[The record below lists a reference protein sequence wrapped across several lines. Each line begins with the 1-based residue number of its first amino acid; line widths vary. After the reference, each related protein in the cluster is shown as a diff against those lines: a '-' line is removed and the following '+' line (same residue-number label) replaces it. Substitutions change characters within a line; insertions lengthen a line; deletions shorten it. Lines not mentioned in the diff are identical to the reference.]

1 MKALTISEDRTL
13 VVKDVP
19 VPPPFLETHVLIKVK
34 AISANPTDWKHIDY
48 GLGPVGSI
56 IGCDAAGE
64 IVKLGKNEDQARAIT
79 EKYGYQIGD
88 SITGTAH
95 GGSVLNPENGA
106 IAEYVWLDA
115 GVSNKFVP
123 LDKNESDSSLGVEIP
138 GGEVVN
144 SFEKAAS
151 LPVSLYT
158 SVLVLAINF
167 SKEINFSNDQ
177 WQDSDSTLLLNGG
190 ATAFGLNFLQI
201 NKLIKGFKNV
211 ITVASKKH
219 ESLLKSFGVVENFD
233 YNNEGFLNDIIEKY
247 PKTKNIMDAVSTE
260 KTYKN
265 AYVTATK
272 LAKKGSKTHVVNL
285 MGFTSNMLP
294 DELKADDIIE
304 ESSTL
309 LYLVNGLPVPFGS
322 TTFPASPEYRKTALT
337 NIPKLTKIID
347 NGNLKTI
354 AIKINAKRG
363 FDGAI
368 DAIDGIRKGNN
379 RGEKFVVKF

>member
-1 MKALTISEDRTL
+1 MKALTIAEDRTL
-13 VVKDVP
+13 IVKEVP

-34 AISANPTDWKHIDY
+34 AIGANPTDWKHIDY
-48 GLGPVGSI
+48 GLGPAGSI

-64 IVKLGKNEDQARAIT
+64 IVKLGKNDDEARAIT
-79 EKYGYQIGD
+79 KKYDYQIGD
-88 SITGTAH
+88 CITGAVH
-95 GGSVLNPENGA
+95 GGSVLHPENGA
-106 IAEYVWLDA
+106 IAEFAWLDA

-123 LDKNESDSSLGVEIP
+123 SSEGEIEASLGNTIP
-138 GGEVVN
+138 TGEVIN

-167 SKEINFSNDQ
+167 SKKIDFANEQ
-177 WQDSDSTLLLNGG
+177 WQDSDSTLLLYGG

-201 NKLIKGFKNV
+201 NKMIRGFKNV

-219 ESLLKSFGVVENFD
+219 ESLLKSYGIVENFD
-233 YNNEGFLNDIIEKY
+233 YNTEDFLGKIVEKY
-247 PKTKNIMDAVSTE
+247 PKTTTIMDAVSTE

-265 AYVTATK
+265 AYVTATH
-272 LAKKGSKTHVVNL
+272 LAKFGSKPHVVNL
-285 MGFTSNMLP
+285 MGFTSNILP
-294 DELKADDIIE
+294 TELKADDVVT

-322 TTFPASPEYRKTALT
+322 TTFPASPEYRNTALE
-337 NIPKLTKIID
+337 NIPKLTQIIA
-347 NGNLKTI
+347 NGELKTI
-354 AIKINAKRG
+354 AIKINEKRG
-363 FDGAI
+363 FEGAI
-368 DAIDGIRKGNN
+368 DAIDGIRKGKN